1 MMNDRTKITARIRER
16 VKSTLLFYLS
26 AFILFPALLA
36 GCHNATVPEAFAEVN
51 QSPHIYPDYCDVTIP
66 LNIAPLTFEWDGPA
80 DEVVARFRAGDA
92 EVVCG
97 GDKVQPDMDQ
107 WHTLTA
113 NAIGK
118 AIGVEVF
125 VRSGEQWSRYKP
137 FSIYVSND
145 SIDPYI
151 SYRLISPSYVTYE
164 ELTLNQRCLENYD
177 ERVMVDNM
185 LCSTEL
191 SGQCV
196 NCHNYQQYDPNRMQF
211 HARQKD
217 GGTVISY
224 GGQLRKINMRND
236 SIISAGVYPAWHPWL
251 PLIVYSTNNT
261 GQSFHTRNLNKIEVF
276 DSASDLIAYDVQK
289 NEVTNIENDST
300 EFEVFP
306 CWAPDGKTLYYC
318 SAHFE
323 FRDTVS
329 HDTEVIMRAKEIRYN
344 LYKKSF
350 DPDTY
355 TFGPRQLVYRA
366 DSLDRSV
373 TLPRVSPDGRYLMF
387 TIGNYGVFHIW
398 HHEADLC
405 LMNLA
410 DGSIRSMD
418 EINSADTESYHSW
431 SSNGRWVIFSSRR
444 DDGGYTRPFIAH
456 IDADGRGSKPF
467 ELPQADPDYHRQF
480 MKSYNI
486 PEFMK
491 GPVEVKPQDFARLL
505 RNSSGDAV
513 KYVGK
518 LKK

>member
-1 MMNDRTKITARIRER
+1 MMNDRTKITARIWER
-16 VKSTLLFYLS
+16 VKSAWLFYLS

-36 GCHNATVPEAFAEVN
+36 GCHNAAVPEAFAEVN
-51 QSPHIYPDYCDVTIP
+51 QSPHIYPDYCDVTVP
-66 LNIAPLTFEWDGPA
+66 LNIAPLTFEWDGQA
-80 DEVVARFRAGDA
+80 DELVARFRVGDA

-137 FSIYVSND
+137 FNIYVSND

-177 ERVMVDNM
+177 EQVMVDNM
-185 LCSTEL
+185 LCGTEI

-211 HARQKD
+211 HARQQD
-217 GGTVISY
+217 GGTVIRY
-224 GGQLRKINMRND
+224 EGQLRKINMRND

-251 PLIVYSTNNT
+251 PLIVYSTNHT

-410 DGSIRSMD
+410 DGSIRPMD

-505 RNSSGDAV
+505 KNSSGDAV